1 MAIKKLGRPPANTV
15 TGTENSHSE
24 NIDIDAVDMRL
35 KTPART
41 NGTRSCE
48 PPSQA
53 YTAII
58 ESRVVLPADRMNEIA
73 EKIPPAIASSVL
85 RISLVQDVGHDK
97 TDLQGKLRL
106 PGFAPPSPG
115 RPSSSHH
122 AFSRINRSCIGR
134 SSESSLTS
142 PRGSRTSKMKG
153 SPSTPASQI
162 QWVIADAP
170 TRAGHEVNS
179 GEHDGLTLNP
189 SRQVASVK
197 EKIQAEKGWE
207 PTSIKLIYSGKILQD
222 AQTVGSY
229 NIDEKGFVVCMVS
242 KPKPTS
248 AKPSGSSSAAG
259 PSTPVKSSTPVQ
271 TPAAPIP
278 NPPTA
283 STGATVVPETPTPA
297 PPAAAAQPAAASFND
312 PSSLAIGSARES
324 AIQQMME
331 MGFPRP
337 DVEAAMRA
345 AFNNPDRAV
354 EYLMTGIPENL
365 QREATPAQSSR
376 PPAPAAAAAPSANPP
391 AQQQAPAAAESDEPI
406 NLFDAAA
413 AQRQGNR
420 ANPGG
425 RGAQVAAAFG
435 GGAGAAGGAA
445 TANLDFL
452 RNNPQFQQLRQVV
465 QEHPQMLEPILQQV
479 GQGNP
484 QLAHLI
490 SQNPGAFLQIL
501 SEGADGEGDL
511 ADMLGA
517 AGGAGAGGGATMS
530 IPVTEEE
537 RDAIERLCQL
547 GFERDLVIQ
556 AYFACDK
563 NEEMAANFLFEQ
575 PPDPEN

>member
-1 MAIKKLGRPPANTV
+1 MSDTIKLTFKDLKNERFT
-15 TGTENSHSE
+15 
-24 NIDIDAVDMRL
+24 IDA
-35 KTPART
+35 
-41 NGTRSCE
+41 
-48 PPSQA
+48 
-53 YTAII
+53 
-58 ESRVVLPADRMNEIA
+58 
-73 EKIPPAIASSVL
+73 SS
-85 RISLVQDVGHDK
+85 
-97 TDLQGKLRL
+97 TDTV
-106 PGFAPPSPG
+106 S
-115 RPSSSHH
+115 
-122 AFSRINRSCIGR
+122 
-134 SSESSLTS
+134 
-142 PRGSRTSKMKG
+142 
-153 SPSTPASQI
+153 
-162 QWVIADAP
+162 
-170 TRAGHEVNS
+170 
-179 GEHDGLTLNP
+179 
-189 SRQVASVK
+189 SVK

-207 PTSIKLIYSGKILQD
+207 PASIKLIYSGKILQD

-229 NIDEKGFVVCMVS
+229 NIEEKGFVVCMVS
-242 KPKPTS
+242 KPKPGA

-271 TPAAPIP
+271 TPLAPAA
-278 NPPTA
+278 NPPSA
-283 STGATVVPETPTPA
+283 STSANVVPETPTPA
-297 PPAAAAQPAAASFND
+297 PQAATSQPSTASFND
-312 PSSLAIGSARES
+312 PSSLAMGSARES

-376 PPAPAAAAAPSANPP
+376 PPAAAPAAAAAAAGGAAAANPP
-391 AQQQAPAAAESDEPI
+391 AQPQAPAAADSDEPI

-420 ANPGG
+420 ANPTS
-425 RGAQVAAAFG
+425 RGAQVAAALG
-435 GGAGAAGGAA
+435 GGAG
-445 TANLDFL
+445 ANLDFL

-490 SQNPGAFLQIL
+490 SQNPGAFLQLL
-501 SEGADGEGDL
+501 SEGVEGDGDL
-511 ADMLGA
+511 AEMLGA